1 MAIFEEL
8 QPLIDRV
15 QDQLQKSVKDEF
27 PSTLKEPIYYFL
39 ESPGK
44 KIRPLLTL
52 LSCEAVGGQYE
63 DALLAA
69 VGIELFH
76 DFTLIHDDIMD
87 RDDLRR
93 GRYTVHKKWGEESAI
108 LVGDALIGLAYEK
121 MMECKSQYL
130 STVIRLFNEAL
141 LKVCEGQALDK
152 EFEDRQHVDLNDYLN
167 MISKK
172 TAWLFKLSC
181 QIGAI
186 LGGGSKDQVNLMTQ
200 FGDFLGMGFQI
211 QDDLLDYMGE
221 ENTLGK
227 KIGSDL
233 KMDKKT
239 YITLKYREHI
249 LKNNDLISSYPQTL
263 TKYNELTKVRNA
275 LNELGIV
282 RETQNV
288 VNQYIENALDL
299 LKSVQPLTEENKL
312 LRMVLCLQKRQY

>member
-1 MAIFEEL
+1 MAIFTEL
-8 QPLIDRV
+8 QPLIDRL
-15 QDQLQKSVKDEF
+15 QNQLQKSVKDEF
-27 PSTLKEPIYYFL
+27 PSTLKDPIYYFL

-52 LSCEAVGGQYE
+52 LSCEAVGGGYE
-63 DALLAA
+63 DALQAA

-108 LVGDALIGLAYEK
+108 LVGDALIGLSYEK

-130 STVIRLFNEAL
+130 SKVIRLFNEAL

-152 EFEDRQHVDLNDYLN
+152 EFENRQHVDLNDYLN

-186 LGGGSKDQVNLMTQ
+186 LGGGSPDQVDLMTQ
-200 FGDFLGMGFQI
+200 FGYFLGMGFQI

-249 LKNNDLISSYPQTL
+249 LKNNDLKSSYPQTL
-263 TKYNELTKVRNA
+263 SQYNKITKVKNA
-275 LNELGIV
+275 LIELGIA
-282 RETQNV
+282 RETENV
-288 VNQYIENALDL
+288 VNQYIESALDL
-299 LKSVQPLTEENKL
+299 LKGVQPLTEENKL
-312 LRMVLCLQKRQY
+312 FQMVLALQKRQY

>member
-52 LSCEAVGGQYE
+52 LSCEAIGGQYE
-63 DALLAA
+63 DALHAA

-87 RDDLRR
+87 QDDLRR

-121 MMECKSQYL
+121 MMECKPQYL

-152 EFEDRQHVDLNDYLN
+152 EFEDMQHVDLNDYLN

-186 LGGGSKDQVNLMTQ
+186 LGGGSQDRVKLMTQ
-200 FGDFLGMGFQI
+200 FGYFLGMGFQI

-249 LKNNDLISSYPQTL
+249 LKNNDLLSKYPQTL
-263 TKYNELTKVRNA
+263 TQYNEIKKVQNA

-312 LRMVLCLQKRQY
+312 LRMVLSLQKRQY